1 MDGEKVVNKKKK
13 KIFKKVGSEKIKSK
27 GSINLVLYFTG
38 TIWTDFSPQIVGFNP
53 DEFSMI
59 VWDPPG
65 YGNSRPPERDFT
77 PGYLERDAD
86 LIVKL
91 LKVCYTSIS

>member
-1 MDGEKVVNKKKK
+1 
-13 KIFKKVGSEKIKSK
+13 
-27 GSINLVLYFTG
+27 
-38 TIWTDFSPQIVGFNP
+38 
-53 DEFSMI
+53 MI

-91 LKVCYTSIS
+91 LEVCYTSIISTLFIFEKDNRIILVLLILKNLENLLFLLTKTSN